1 MLLLRTTGLEHVV
14 PIVRDNLEL
23 IALYRQIK
31 SNLGRNEEYRIFAEP
46 SIDRFKKQISW
57 YTEYEEEF
65 SPLRVVFASCSPQ
78 VQDEIKSALK
88 EKIDAVLAHFNP
100 DHGVKNPDYVA
111 FYQLLLQCIEI
122 PSLEDCV
129 YMSRLSDGTLH
140 FVLTEWGFLSNSSNA
155 GMGIIQQIRP
165 LRNVMIDCIYT
176 DGTPASQVLLHFKQ
190 GERTWKA
197 MTDGNGKCNFSL
209 PVGTS
214 FEAYD
219 VREEAKQRFL

>member
-1 MLLLRTTGLEHVV
+1 M
-14 PIVRDNLEL
+14 

-65 SPLRVVFASCSPQ
+65 SPLRAVFASCSLQ

-88 EKIDAVLAHFNP
+88 EKIDTVLAHFNP
-100 DHGVKNPDYVA
+100 DNGVKNPDYVA

-129 YMSRLSDGTLH
+129 YMSRLADGTLH
-140 FVLTEWGFLSNSSNA
+140 FVLTEWGFLSNTSNA
-155 GMGIIQQIRP
+155 DKTLEKCHDR
-165 LRNVMIDCIYT
+165 
-176 DGTPASQVLLHFKQ
+176 LHLYGWNSGKPSFTAFQ
-190 GERTWKA
+190 ARRTYLES
-197 MTDGNGKCNFSL
+197 D
-209 PVGTS
+209 
-214 FEAYD
+214 D
-219 VREEAKQRFL
+219 

>member
-65 SPLRVVFASCSPQ
+65 SPLRAVFASCSLQ

-88 EKIDAVLAHFNP
+88 EKIDTVLAHFNRDP
-100 DHGVKNPDYVA
+100 LTGRLRIHESLGGRYVTFRA
-111 FYQLLLQCIEI
+111 
-122 PSLEDCV
+122 
-129 YMSRLSDGTLH
+129 
-140 FVLTEWGFLSNSSNA
+140 N
-155 GMGIIQQIRP
+155 GMGVLEQHVKCR
-165 LRNVMIDCIYT
+165 
-176 DGTPASQVLLHFKQ
+176 DGDYPEDKTLEKCHDRLHLYGWNSGKPSFTAFQ
-190 GERTWKA
+190 ARRTYLES
-197 MTDGNGKCNFSL
+197 D
-209 PVGTS
+209 
-214 FEAYD
+214 D
-219 VREEAKQRFL
+219 

>member
-31 SNLGRNEEYRIFAEP
+31 SNLGRNEEYRILRNPVLTVLRNKLAGTRNTRKSFPPFAGC
-46 SIDRFKKQISW
+46 
-57 YTEYEEEF
+57 F
-65 SPLRVVFASCSPQ
+65 SSCSPQ

-122 PSLEDCV
+122 P
-129 YMSRLSDGTLH
+129 R
-140 FVLTEWGFLSNSSNA
+140 
-155 GMGIIQQIRP
+155 
-165 LRNVMIDCIYT
+165 
-176 DGTPASQVLLHFKQ
+176 
-190 GERTWKA
+190 WKIA
-197 MTDGNGKCNFSL
+197 CT
-209 PVGTS
+209 
-214 FEAYD
+214 
-219 VREEAKQRFL
+219 